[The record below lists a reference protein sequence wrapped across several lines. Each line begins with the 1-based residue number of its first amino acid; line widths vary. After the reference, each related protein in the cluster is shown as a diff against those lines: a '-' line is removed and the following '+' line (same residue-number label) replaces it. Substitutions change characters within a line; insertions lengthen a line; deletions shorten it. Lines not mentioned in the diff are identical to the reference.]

1 MTGYILIL
9 AIILLGG
16 AIATVGDRIGSR
28 VGKARLSLFNL
39 RPKKTAVLVTILT
52 GSITAATT
60 LGLMLSANKEL
71 RDIIFRTESIIRQNR
86 QVREELDQA
95 VTQKADI
102 QKELSVT
109 RADLTESVR
118 RLRNINTSLKTALTR
133 QRSSEAKLKSLRS
146 RYDLAQTT
154 LRKFGTQAK
163 LLRSQIGQLS
173 VQRQRLNQERQRLIV
188 QRDQVQTRLQQ
199 ANTQRRSLE
208 AAAAAA
214 KARIQSVEQQKQRL
228 ETAIAAATQQLQAA
242 TRQQTALQ
250 NSANEIRMQL
260 VRATQEQAA
269 LRQQR
274 QQLNQEIAALEENR
288 QRLVENLRV
297 LLLGLRR
304 GNVTIRAGQVLSSGV
319 VQGLTSREQALT
331 ALNTLLQQARRNA
344 IVLTNPQNLKPEQQV
359 VQMTTEDVEGL
370 LKQVSDGK
378 PYVVRI
384 LSALNY
390 LEGENQVIVVPQTAS
405 NRQIFDRGETVASL
419 DFDPSNLSDEQV
431 LTRIN
436 EVFSVANRRA
446 IATGVLPDPV
456 TGTVGSFRQI
466 DLFRFVL
473 GLKQQNPEGQIEI
486 QAVTSAKIYS
496 AGPLTLTLVASKN
509 GQVILRSSQG

>member
-1 MTGYILIL
+1 MAGYILIL

-52 GSITAATT
+52 GSVTAATT
-60 LGLMLSANKEL
+60 LGLMLAANRQL
-71 RDIIFRTESIIRQNR
+71 RDIVFKTESIIRQN
-86 QVREELDQA
+86 QKVQKELDEA

-118 RLRNINTSLKTALTR
+118 RLRNINESLKVALTR
-133 QRSSEAKLKSLRS
+133 QKSSEANLKKLRS
-146 RYDLAQTT
+146 RYELAQAT
-154 LRKFGTQAK
+154 LRKAGTQVTN
-163 LLRSQIGQLS
+163 LRAQIGQLS
-173 VQRQRLNQERQRLIV
+173 AQRQRLDTERQRLIV
-188 QRDQVQTRLQQ
+188 QRDQIQVRLKQ
-199 ANTQRRSLE
+199 ANVQRQSLE

-214 KARIQSVEQQKQRL
+214 RARIRNVEQQKQGL
-228 ETAIAAATQQLQAA
+228 ETAIAQSTQQLADSAQQQADLQASVNQIRAQLDQAA
-242 TRQQTALQ
+242 
-250 NSANEIRMQL
+250 S
-260 VRATQEQAA
+260 EQAV

-274 QQLNQEIAALEENR
+274 EQLSQDIADLEENR

-304 GNVTIRAGQVLSSGV
+304 GNVTIRAGQVLASGV
-319 VQGLTSREQALT
+319 VQNLTSREQALT
-331 ALNTLLQQARRNA
+331 AINALLQQARRQA
-344 IVLTNPQNLKPEQQV
+344 IILTNPQNLRPEQQV
-359 VQMTTEDVEGL
+359 VQMTNEDVEGL
-370 LKQVSDGK
+370 LKQVGDGNT
-378 PYVVRI
+378 YAVRI

-390 LEGENQVIVVPQTAS
+390 LEGENQVIVVPQTAP
-405 NRQIFDRGETVASL
+405 NRQIFGQGEQVATIAL
-419 DFDPSNLSDEQV
+419 NPSALSDEQI
-431 LTRIN
+431 LSRIN
-436 EVFSVANRRA
+436 SVFAVANRRA
-446 IATGVLPDPV
+446 IETGVLPDPV

-473 GLKQQNPEGQIEI
+473 ALKQRNPEGTIEI

-496 AGPLTLTLVASKN
+496 AGPLTLTLAAIKN
-509 GQVILRSSQG
+509 GQVILRSS